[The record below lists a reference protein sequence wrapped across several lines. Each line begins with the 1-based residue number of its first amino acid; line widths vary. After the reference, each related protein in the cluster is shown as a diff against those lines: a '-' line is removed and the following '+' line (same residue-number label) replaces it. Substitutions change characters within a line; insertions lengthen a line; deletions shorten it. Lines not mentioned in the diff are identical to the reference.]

1 MWSSLSCACTDSQD
15 GDADADADAAA
26 AALDSR
32 RLRKHQHRTIRGRRS
47 CRLQLCCGRLLAVST
62 IRRGGAILF
71 SPQLRSGA
79 PSPLDWSIIAFLD

>member
-62 IRRGGAILF
+62 IRRGGAILS
-71 SPQLRSGA
+71 SPQLRSER
-79 PSPLDWSIIAFLD
+79 I